1 MRWRLL
7 RSAQVPTC
15 SECANTTDD
24 GGQYCP
30 ACGTAY
36 ARAAERTA
44 TGTASTATAAAV
56 TSGSAATAE
65 MLPATGELSRPPAS
79 SLIGSTI
86 DGFAIEAV
94 IGGGAFG
101 TVFRGRQLGL
111 DRPVAIKV
119 PSYEIL
125 ADETMAKRFA
135 REARSA
141 AKITH
146 PGVVAIYAVGELP
159 DGRPYLAM
167 QLIEGQPLDKI
178 LVDGPLP
185 AVRALKIARDIAS
198 ALSETHVAGVVH
210 RDLKP
215 SNIMWRQDRHGDDRI
230 TIVDFGIAVA
240 KPGNADATRLTTNG
254 LIGTPHYMSP
264 EQAQGEHADQRSDVY
279 ALGCILFEL
288 VTGETPFGGSG
299 FEVLLAHMGRPIP
312 TPSDRRHDVPV
323 QIDQLVRRLMQKRA
337 DNRPQS
343 ADEVVTLIDEALA
356 DLSKRSG
363 GFSIAKTLRAK
374 RKTQQPTL
382 EDIEPMSVELPDGQ
396 DAVAL
401 GTPPAPPPRRARF
414 VAIGAMSMLAVAGL
428 AFFVYA
434 WRFGGSQAAIASG
447 DAGELDAE
455 PTDSLAPSPFTG
467 RRTVISDDGEMTQR
481 TTLYDPIVARTRVRT
496 TFELWNALGAPIEA
510 QNLIVTIEGPD
521 GKATGV
527 SARPSKRTKGKF
539 AFHHVFAA
547 PGHYVLRVFPPEA
560 HSVFT
565 VDLDVEP
572 R

>member
-1 MRWRLL
+1 MSYAK
-7 RSAQVPTC
+7 SA
-15 SECANTTDD
+15 ELA
-24 GGQYCP
+24 
-30 ACGTAY
+30 
-36 ARAAERTA
+36 A
-44 TGTASTATAAAV
+44 TGTSDPSTAATSISSPSVTGSGETA
-56 TSGSAATAE
+56 
-65 MLPATGELSRPPAS
+65 ELSRPPAS

-94 IGGGAFG
+94 LGGGAFG

-125 ADETMAKRFA
+125 ADATMAKRFA

-167 QLIEGQPLDKI
+167 QLIDGQPLDKI
-178 LVDGPLP
+178 LEGGPVP
-185 AVRALKIARDIAS
+185 AVRALEIARDIAS

-264 EQAQGEHADQRSDVY
+264 EQAQGEHADQRSDIY

-288 VTGETPFGGSG
+288 VTGETPFDGSG

-312 TPSDRRHDVPV
+312 TPSDRRHDLPSE
-323 QIDQLVRRLMQKRA
+323 IDNLVRRLMQKRA

-363 GFSIAKTLRAK
+363 GFSLAKTLRAK

-382 EDIEPMSVELPDGQ
+382 EDIDPLSPT
-396 DAVAL
+396 DALDAIAL
-401 GTPPAPPPRRARF
+401 GEPPAPPKRARF
-414 VAIGAMSMLAVAGL
+414 VAIGAVAMLLVGAAGFAVYRATT
-428 AFFVYA
+428 
-434 WRFGGSQAAIASG
+434 SHAAIAG
-447 DAGELDAE
+447 GTDGGTDTLDD
-455 PTDSLAPSPFTG
+455 PTDTEPSPFTG

-481 TTLYDPIVARTRVRT
+481 TTLYDPIVAGTRART
-496 TFELWNALGAPIEA
+496 TFELWNAIGAPIQA
-510 QNLIVTIEGPD
+510 DNLVVTIEGPD

-527 SARPSKRTKGKF
+527 SAKPSKRTKGKF
-539 AFHHVFAA
+539 AFHHIFAT

-565 VDLDVEP
+565 VDLDVQP

>member
-1 MRWRLL
+1 M
-7 RSAQVPTC
+7 
-15 SECANTTDD
+15 
-24 GGQYCP
+24 
-30 ACGTAY
+30 AY
-36 ARAAERTA
+36 ARSEALAA
-44 TGTASTATAAAV
+44 TGTGDTGIATPAA
-56 TSGSAATAE
+56 TGTGATAE
-65 MLPATGELSRPPAS
+65 LSSPAT
-79 SLIGSTI
+79 SLIGTTV
-86 DGFAIEAV
+86 DGFAFDAV
-94 IGGGAFG
+94 LGGGAFG

-119 PSYEIL
+119 PTFEIL
-125 ADETMAKRFA
+125 ADATMAKRFA

-146 PGVVAIYAVGELP
+146 PGVVGIYAVGELP

-167 QLIEGQPLDKI
+167 QLIDGQPLDKI
-178 LVDGPLP
+178 LATGPVPPL
-185 AVRALKIARDIAS
+185 RALKIARDIAS
-198 ALSETHVAGVVH
+198 ALAETHAAAVVH

-215 SNIMWRQDRHGDDRI
+215 SNIMWRTDRHGDDRI

-264 EQAQGEHADQRSDVY
+264 EQAQGEHADQRSDLY

-288 VTGETPFGGSG
+288 VTGETPFDGSG

-312 TPSDRRHDVPV
+312 TPSDRRADVPSE
-323 QIDQLVRRLMQKRA
+323 IDQLVRRLMQKRP

-356 DLSKRSG
+356 DLSRRSG
-363 GFSIAKTLRAK
+363 GFSLAKTLRAK

-382 EDIEPMSVELPDGQ
+382 EDIEPVVDAKGAIELASP
-396 DAVAL
+396 
-401 GTPPAPPPRRARF
+401 PPAPPRRARL
-414 VAIGAMSMLAVAGL
+414 VALGALATLVVGGVGFA
-428 AFFVYA
+428 AY
-434 WRFGGSQAAIASG
+434 RFTDGSHAAIASG
-447 DAGELDAE
+447 TDAADGEL
-455 PTDSLAPSPFTG
+455 TDSTEPSAFTG

-481 TTLYDPIVARTRVRT
+481 TTLYDPIVAGTRART
-496 TFELWNALGAPIEA
+496 TFELWNAIGAPIEA
-510 QNLIVTIEGPD
+510 TNLVVTIEGPD

-527 SARPSKRTKGKF
+527 SAKPSRRTKGKF
-539 AFHHVFAA
+539 AFQHIFPA

-565 VDLDVEP
+565 VELDVEA

>member
-1 MRWRLL
+1 M
-7 RSAQVPTC
+7 
-15 SECANTTDD
+15 
-24 GGQYCP
+24 
-30 ACGTAY
+30 AY
-36 ARAAERTA
+36 ARTGSLDAAAALAA
-44 TGTASTATAAAV
+44 TGTAAV
-56 TSGSAATAE
+56 TGSGETAE
-65 MLPATGELSRPPAS
+65 VTNPAQ
-79 SLIGSTI
+79 SLIGTVI
-86 DGFAIEAV
+86 DGFV
-94 IGGGAFG
+94 IDSVLGGGAFG
-101 TVFRGRQLGL
+101 TVYRGRQLGL
-111 DRPVAIKV
+111 ERPVAIKV

-125 ADETMAKRFA
+125 ADATMAKRFA

-159 DGRPYLAM
+159 DSRPYLAM
-167 QLIEGQPLDKI
+167 QLIDGQPLDKI
-178 LVDGPLP
+178 LETGPVP
-185 AVRALKIARDIAS
+185 AVRALKIARDIAA
-198 ALSETHVAGVVH
+198 ALSETHIAGVVH

-288 VTGETPFGGSG
+288 VTGETPFDGSG

-312 TPSDRRHDVPV
+312 TPSDRRAEIPSEV
-323 QIDQLVRRLMQKRA
+323 DQLVRRLMQKRP

-363 GFSIAKTLRAK
+363 GFSLAKTLRAK

-382 EDIEPMSVELPDGQ
+382 EDIDPVAATDGR

-401 GTPPAPPPRRARF
+401 GNPPVAPPKRARF
-414 VAIGAMSMLAVAGL
+414 AAIGALSMLFVGVAGF
-428 AFFVYA
+428 AVY
-434 WRFGGSQAAIASG
+434 RYTGSHAAIASG
-447 DAGELDAE
+447 ADAGGDDAE
-455 PTDSLAPSPFTG
+455 PTDSTQPSAFTG

-481 TTLYDPIVARTRVRT
+481 TTLYDPIVAGTRART
-496 TFELWNALGAPIEA
+496 TFELWNAIGAPIEA
-510 QNLIVTIEGPD
+510 SNLVVTIEGPD

-527 SARPSKRTKGKF
+527 SAKPSKRTKGKF
-539 AFHHVFAA
+539 AFQHIFAA

-565 VDLDVEP
+565 VDLDVED
-572 R
+572 RR

>member
-1 MRWRLL
+1 MSYA
-7 RSAQVPTC
+7 RSA
-15 SECANTTDD
+15 ELA
-24 GGQYCP
+24 
-30 ACGTAY
+30 
-36 ARAAERTA
+36 A
-44 TGTASTATAAAV
+44 TGTDPTAATAAVDGAAIIG
-56 TSGSAATAE
+56 SGETAE
-65 MLPATGELSRPPAS
+65 VTNPAQ
-79 SLIGSTI
+79 SLIGKVV
-86 DGFAIEAV
+86 DGFAIDA
-94 IGGGAFG
+94 ILGGGAFG
-101 TVFRGRQLGL
+101 TVYRGRQLGL

-125 ADETMAKRFA
+125 ADATMAKRFA

-167 QLIEGQPLDKI
+167 QLIDGQPLDKI
-178 LVDGPLP
+178 LEAGPVP
-185 AVRALKIARDIAS
+185 ALRALKIARDIAS

-288 VTGETPFGGSG
+288 VTGETPFDGSG

-312 TPSDRRHDVPV
+312 TPSDRRSDLPGE
-323 QIDQLVRRLMQKRA
+323 IDQLVRRLMQKRA

-343 ADEVVTLIDEALA
+343 ADEVVVLIDEALA
-356 DLSKRSG
+356 DVAKRSG
-363 GFSIAKTLRAK
+363 GFSLAKTLRAK

-382 EDIEPMSVELPDGQ
+382 EDIDPVDPTGAVELG
-396 DAVAL
+396 
-401 GTPPAPPPRRARF
+401 APPVQPRRARF
-414 VAIGAMSMLAVAGL
+414 VAIGALATALVAAAGF
-428 AFFVYA
+428 ATY
-434 WRFGGSQAAIASG
+434 RYTGSPAAIANG
-447 DAGELDAE
+447 PDAPDPD
-455 PTDSLAPSPFTG
+455 PTDSTEPSAFTG

-481 TTLYDPIVARTRVRT
+481 TTLYDPIVAGTRVRT
-496 TFELWNALGAPIEA
+496 SFELWNALGAPIEA
-510 QNLIVTIEGPD
+510 TNLVLTIEGPD

-527 SARPSKRTKGKF
+527 NAKPSRRTKGKF
-539 AFHHVFAA
+539 AFHHIFAT
-547 PGHYVLRVFPPEA
+547 PGRYVLRVFPPEA

-565 VDLDVEP
+565 VELEVAP
-572 R
+572 RS